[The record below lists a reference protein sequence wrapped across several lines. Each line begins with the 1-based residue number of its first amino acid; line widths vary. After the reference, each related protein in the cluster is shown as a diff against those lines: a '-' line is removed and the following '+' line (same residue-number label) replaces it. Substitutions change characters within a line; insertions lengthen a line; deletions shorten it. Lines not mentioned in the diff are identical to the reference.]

1 MRRDSASILVTT
13 GTKVVRDVVP
23 IGGTG
28 VVAGSSVDSAV
39 VDEAV
44 TNVAILV
51 RLQRGD
57 PQDFCNTQREKNR
70 KAIMSVRIRRLEQYA
85 QVNKD

>member
-13 GTKVVRDVVP
+13 GTTVVRNVVR

-39 VDEAV
+39 VDEA
-44 TNVAILV
+44 ILV
-51 RLQRGD
+51 RLQRRGD
-57 PQDFCNTQREKNR
+57 SQDFCNTQREKNR
-70 KAIMSVRIRRLEQYA
+70 KASMPVRIRRLEQYA
-85 QVNKD
+85 QVIEH